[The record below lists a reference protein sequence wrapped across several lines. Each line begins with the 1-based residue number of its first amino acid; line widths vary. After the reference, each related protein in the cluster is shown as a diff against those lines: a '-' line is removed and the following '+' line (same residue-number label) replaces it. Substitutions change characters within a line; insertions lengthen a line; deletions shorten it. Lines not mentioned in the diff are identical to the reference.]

1 MAANTTKREIF
12 RCPASPDG
20 RTKHH
25 LLNGLAKK
33 EAAEAEERGGGRGGR
48 GEDGEEM
55 ILKLIKLEFNN

>member
-33 EAAEAEERGGGRGGR
+33 EAEERGGGRGGR